1 MHDPE
6 GSHYVCGIATP
17 RVYPNDQKESYAP
30 VWRFA
35 TQCYIMTSGW
45 QITRWEEL
53 RQKDRIARL
62 FKIEHLLYQSR
73 RGLKIDEIALVRI

>member
-1 MHDPE
+1 M
-6 GSHYVCGIATP
+6 
-17 RVYPNDQKESYAP
+17 
-30 VWRFA
+30 
-35 TQCYIMTSGW
+35 
-45 QITRWEEL
+45 